1 MLLFHHFSNSHSSF
15 ALNTSCIHPPTLCF
29 TLGRF
34 WPLQALI
41 YRKLLYPYHCTKN
54 IPPVALL
61 TWNLT
66 ALFLGINFIRHFS
79 MKEEWF
85 FKSLLHSNI
94 VDFFIGFSKVLR
106 SLCKLCPSLQ
116 RNTHMLVYQFQ
127 IIYDI
132 LILHS
137 PLWPSLHKTENIS
150 RFRQIKRPPQEE
162 ETRTSLTLRLFYRV
176 TVKEISNIF
185 WLLLP
190 FVLLNK
196 CRWRRRFRS
205 WFLGFL
211 ISTNTTDC
219 PYFGLHDVWEDQ
231 RHPESKVTFFSRDKV
246 WNTLDFFLCN

>member
-85 FKSLLHSNI
+85 SKSLMHSNI
-94 VDFFIGFSKVLR
+94 VDFFIGFSKVSKVFVKKHTYVVLSIPNHLWYFNSPFS
-106 SLCKLCPSLQ
+106 SLALPTQNGKYFKIQ
-116 RNTHMLVYQFQ
+116 T
-127 IIYDI
+127 DK
-132 LILHS
+132 
-137 PLWPSLHKTENIS
+137 KT
-150 RFRQIKRPPQEE
+150 P
-162 ETRTSLTLRLFYRV
+162 T
-176 TVKEISNIF
+176 
-185 WLLLP
+185 
-190 FVLLNK
+190 
-196 CRWRRRFRS
+196 RRR
-205 WFLGFL
+205 
-211 ISTNTTDC
+211 D
-219 PYFGLHDVWEDQ
+219 ED
-231 RHPESKVTFFSRDKV
+231 
-246 WNTLDFFLCN
+246 

>member
-85 FKSLLHSNI
+85 SKIRIWSISSS
-94 VDFFIGFSKVLR
+94 GFSKVQSLR
-106 SLCKLCPSLQ
+106 KLCPSLQ
-116 RNTHMLVYQFQ
+116 RNTHMLFLSIPNLLWYFN
-127 IIYDI
+127 
-132 LILHS
+132 S
-137 PLWPSLHKTENIS
+137 PFSFLAL
-150 RFRQIKRPPQEE
+150 PPQNG
-162 ETRTSLTLRLFYRV
+162 
-176 TVKEISNIF
+176 K
-185 WLLLP
+185 
-190 FVLLNK
+190 
-196 CRWRRRFRS
+196 
-205 WFLGFL
+205 
-211 ISTNTTDC
+211 
-219 PYFGLHDVWEDQ
+219 YF
-231 RHPESKVTFFSRDKV
+231 
-246 WNTLDFFLCN
+246 

>member
-1 MLLFHHFSNSHSSF
+1 M
-15 ALNTSCIHPPTLCF
+15 
-29 TLGRF
+29 
-34 WPLQALI
+34 
-41 YRKLLYPYHCTKN
+41 
-54 IPPVALL
+54 
-61 TWNLT
+61 
-66 ALFLGINFIRHFS
+66 
-79 MKEEWF
+79 
-85 FKSLLHSNI
+85 
-94 VDFFIGFSKVLR
+94 
-106 SLCKLCPSLQ
+106 Q
-116 RNTHMLVYQFQ
+116 RNTHMLFYQFQ

-196 CRWRRRFRS
+196 CSWRRRFWS

-231 RHPESKVTFFSRDKV
+231 RHPESKVTFFSKDKV
-246 WNTLDFFLCN
+246 WNA

>member
-1 MLLFHHFSNSHSSF
+1 MCEKFPLNAPFSSFFKLPLLFCLKYFLHPSTHSMLHTWQILTPASSDLPQTF
-15 ALNTSCIHPPTLCF
+15 IPLSLYQKHTPCSSTDMKSYCF
-29 TLGRF
+29 VFGHKF
-34 WPLQALI
+34 HQAF
-41 YRKLLYPYHCTKN
+41 LYERGMIFQK
-54 IPPVALL
+54 A
-61 TWNLT
+61 
-66 ALFLGINFIRHFS
+66 
-79 MKEEWF
+79 
-85 FKSLLHSNI
+85 LHSNM

-116 RNTHMLVYQFQ
+116 RNTHMLFYQFQ

-196 CRWRRRFRS
+196 CR
-205 WFLGFL
+205 
-211 ISTNTTDC
+211 
-219 PYFGLHDVWEDQ
+219 
-231 RHPESKVTFFSRDKV
+231 
-246 WNTLDFFLCN
+246 

>member
-85 FKSLLHSNI
+85 PKSLLHSNI
-94 VDFFIGFSKVLR
+94 VDFFIGFLKVLR

-116 RNTHMLVYQFQ
+116 RNTHMLFYQFQ
-127 IIYDI
+127 IIYDTYFN
-132 LILHS
+132 S
-137 PLWPSLHKTENIS
+137 PFSSLAL
-150 RFRQIKRPPQEE
+150 PPQNGKYFKIQ
-162 ETRTSLTLRLFYRV
+162 TDKKTPT
-176 TVKEISNIF
+176 
-185 WLLLP
+185 
-190 FVLLNK
+190 
-196 CRWRRRFRS
+196 RRR
-205 WFLGFL
+205 
-211 ISTNTTDC
+211 D
-219 PYFGLHDVWEDQ
+219 ED
-231 RHPESKVTFFSRDKV
+231 
-246 WNTLDFFLCN
+246 